1 LRARLAERGVE
12 VRSRYSMERVLG
24 LWDALFDAVCASKKQ
39 P

>member
-24 LWDALFDAVCASKKQ
+24 LWDALFDAVLAEKRRA
-39 P
+39 